1 VIAAIAVV
9 FALALLVVG
18 GIALVNAVA
27 GSPDKESPSAG
38 PASPSGQ
45 STSSPDASPTAAQT
59 SAATVPLLIRIT
71 GQPTTVIVRVPDTG
85 RVLTQGVH
93 DTGEVLQFKEDTLDV
108 VAGNGGSLQVSIYG
122 KLQAAKPQGVRATW
136 YVRPKA

>member
-1 VIAAIAVV
+1 MIAAIAVV

-18 GIALVNAVA
+18 GIALVNAVS
-27 GSPDKESPSAG
+27 GSPDKESPSAA

-45 STSSPDASPTAAQT
+45 STSSPDASPTART
-59 SAATVPLLIRIT
+59 PAASVPLLIRVT

-108 VAGNGGSLQVSIYG
+108 VAANGGSLQVSIYG
-122 KLQAAKPQGVRATW
+122 KLQAAKPQGARATW
-136 YVRPKA
+136 YVRPKG

>member
-1 VIAAIAVV
+1 MIAAIAVV

-18 GIALVNAVA
+18 GIALVNAVS
-27 GSPDKESPSAG
+27 GSPDKEAPSAA
-38 PASPSGQ
+38 PESPSGGR
-45 STSSPDASPTAAQT
+45 TSSTDASPTAKAP
-59 SAATVPLLIRIT
+59 SSSVPLLIRVT

-108 VAGNGGSLQVSIYG
+108 VASNGGSLQVSIYG
-122 KLQAAKPQGVRATW
+122 KLQAAKPQGQRATW
-136 YVRPKA
+136 YVRPKG

>member
-1 VIAAIAVV
+1 MIAAIAVV

-18 GIALVNAVA
+18 GIALVNAVS
-27 GSPDKESPSAG
+27 GSPDKERPSAG
-38 PASPSGQ
+38 PASPSGP
-45 STSSPDASPTAAQT
+45 STSSPDASPTAQT
-59 SAATVPLLIRIT
+59 PAASVPLLIRVT

-85 RVLTQGVH
+85 QVLTQGVH

-108 VAGNGGSLQVSIYG
+108 VAYNGGSLQVKIYG
-122 KLQAAKPQGVRATW
+122 KLQAAKPPGQRATW

>member
-1 VIAAIAVV
+1 MIAAIAVV

-27 GSPDKESPSAG
+27 GSPDKESPSAA

-45 STSSPDASPTAAQT
+45 STSSPDASPTVQTPAA
-59 SAATVPLLIRIT
+59 SVPLLIRVT

-93 DTGEVLQFKEDTLDV
+93 DTGEVLQFKENTLDV
-108 VAGNGGSLQVSIYG
+108 VATNGGSLQVSIYG

-136 YVRPKA
+136 YVRPKG

>member
-18 GIALVNAVA
+18 GIALVNAVS
-27 GSPDKESPSAG
+27 GSPDKQSPSAA

-45 STSSPDASPTAAQT
+45 STSSPDASPTAQAP
-59 SAATVPLLIRIT
+59 SANVPLLIRVT

-108 VAGNGGSLQVSIYG
+108 VAANGGSLQVSIYG
-122 KLQAAKPQGVRATW
+122 KLQAAKPQGQRATW